1 MNESTS
7 VNTLKLNKLFLNKP
21 LIYGLFIGLLLASG
35 LFVGLFPN
43 LALLLIVALT
53 ATTVSLFFLSR
64 PRWLVLTL
72 SASLAF
78 RISVDAA
85 LDAIVSLQIVLVT
98 GLLLAFVFLFLGDR
112 IGRLLSTPYLGLWL
126 LYIIIGTLAVS
137 RGPSV
142 STGFQGIWALYRL
155 IWSAPLA
162 YLAIYVFLKT
172 PKHIFQAMS
181 WLSFGGFV
189 SAVVAIVQFVT
200 SGRLLSGLTTNLNYL
215 GLFPPLP
222 AETIAAYR
230 DGTARKLFLA
240 DTNLFRA
247 HGTFL
252 DSNGFGVFLSA
263 SIFITWAIAI
273 NSREKLRWFW
283 YGSLSLQ
290 GVALVVTFSRSGWLA
305 VVVGIATIAAWK
317 FRHALKSQ
325 RILLKIAGSSIA
337 ALILIGVIV
346 VRVPTVADHFATLF
360 SPQEVSEVK
369 WRQIIWNY
377 ALEEVKQQPVLGTGR
392 TMIPSDKANIPGR
405 AESYSS
411 HNLLIDIMYQRGL
424 ISFLIYLG
432 FWFLFFIHGF
442 KLLNSKKHVPNEE
455 NLILGLLTAGG
466 AFFVSGIGTPS
477 MIYYNLALLFWS
489 LLGFI
494 AVLSRNSKLSH
505 KPLT

>member
-7 VNTLKLNKLFLNKP
+7 VNTVKLNKLFLKKR

-43 LALLLIVALT
+43 LALLLTVALIAT
-53 ATTVSLFFLSR
+53 AVGLFFLSH

-72 SASLAF
+72 SVSLAF

-85 LDAIVSLQIVLVT
+85 LGAIVSLQIVLVT

-112 IGRLLSTPYLGLWL
+112 TSRLLSTPLLGLWL
-126 LYIIIGTLAVS
+126 LYVTIGTFAVS

-142 STGFQGIWALYRL
+142 SAGFQGIWALYRL
-155 IWSAPLA
+155 VWSAPLV

-172 PKHIFQAMS
+172 PKHVHQAMS
-181 WLSFGGFV
+181 WLSFGGLIG
-189 SAVVAIVQFVT
+189 SIVAIVQFLT

-230 DGTARKLFLA
+230 DGTARKLYLA
-240 DTNLFRA
+240 GTNLFRA

-252 DSNGFGVFLSA
+252 DTNGFGVYLA
-263 SIFITWAIAI
+263 TTIFITWGIAVT
-273 NSREKLRWFW
+273 SQGKSRWFW
-283 YGSLSLQ
+283 YGALLLQ
-290 GVALVVTFSRSGWLA
+290 GGALGVTFSRSAWLA
-305 VVVGIATIAAWK
+305 VVVGIAAITLWK
-317 FRHALKSQ
+317 FRYTLKSQ
-325 RILLKIAGSSIA
+325 RFLLNIARSGIV
-337 ALILIGVIV
+337 ALILISIV
-346 VRVPTVADHFATLF
+346 MVRIPTIADHFSTIF

-377 ALEEVKQQPVLGTGR
+377 ALEKVKQEPFLGTGK
-392 TMIPSDKANIPGR
+392 TMIPSDEANIPGR

-411 HNLLIDIMYQRGL
+411 HSLLIDIMYQRGF
-424 ISFLIYLG
+424 ISFFIYMG
-432 FWFLFFIHGF
+432 FWILFFVYGF
-442 KLLNSKKHVPNEE
+442 KLLNSNKYAQNGE
-455 NLILGLLTAGG
+455 NLILGLLAAGG
-466 AFFVSGIGTPS
+466 AFFVSGVGTPS

-489 LLGFI
+489 LLGFLI
-494 AVLSRNSKLSH
+494 VLSRYSK
-505 KPLT
+505 